1 MREGE
6 HGLQPED
13 EYELDGDDG
22 DDPEGVGTGM
32 TPEVEQTETAAFANM
47 VRWRRKE
54 LGLTLGELAEGLGW
68 DVPFLSAVERGVY
81 TLLIEKDR
89 HKLLDALGIARD
101 TPLPF
106 ETSAGD
112 LATMNEA
119 QYRNAHRGMADYE
132 PWNPEDEWRL

>member
-1 MREGE
+1 MAK
-6 HGLQPED
+6 QQNSED
-13 EYELDGDDG
+13 GG
-22 DDPEGVGTGM
+22 
-32 TPEVEQTETAAFANM
+32 FADM

-54 LGLTLGELAEGLGW
+54 LGLTLGELAERLGW

-81 TLLIEKDR
+81 VLVLESDR

-106 ETSAGD
+106 EASVGD
-112 LATMNEA
+112 LASMNEA
-119 QYRNAHRGMADYE
+119 QYRNAHRGMEDYE